1 MYAATPASLADVP
14 LCFCLMHIREQHL
27 GEFQACFKLSVD
39 ALLMVI
45 LLTAAVSLAQEQSG
59 VSWQA
64 NEFRIGAQIPR
75 P

>member
-14 LCFCLMHIREQHL
+14 LCFCLMQIREQHL
-27 GEFQACFKLSVD
+27 EYQACFKLSVD

-59 VSWQA
+59 AHGKQMNFA
-64 NEFRIGAQIPR
+64 
-75 P
+75 